1 MRYLIALYLFV
12 GIIFTSC
19 SYKQDQVL
27 LEQKSFLPDTSLTKT
42 STNISKYRIKPQDI
56 LQITNIQNSKNLVD
70 LNAGVTGTASAGLT
84 GSQQGETYQVE
95 EDGTVALTG
104 IGRVP
109 VAGLTRVEARNYI
122 ENLYL
127 KDALKNPLFE
137 LKIINLKVMLFGE
150 IRAQG
155 AVLLTHDNTTLIEI
169 IAQAGGLTEKAD
181 GKNVKIIRGGQKYP
195 KTEVIDVTDLKTLTD
210 PRIVMQNNDI
220 VVIPQNKRAIR
231 TDKLQDFSTI
241 SSPVLLIFNT
251 ALIVLTLI
259 RR

>member
-1 MRYLIALYLFV
+1 MRYLIVLYLFV

-27 LEQKSFLPDTSLTKT
+27 LEQKSFLPDTSSAKT
-42 STNISKYRIKPQDI
+42 FTNISKYRIKPQDI

-70 LNAGVTGTASAGLT
+70 LNAGVTGTAGLT
-84 GSQQGETYQVE
+84 VSQQGETYQVE

-109 VAGLTRVEARNYI
+109 VAGLTRIEARNYI
-122 ENLYL
+122 ENLYR

-150 IRAQG
+150 VRAQG

-169 IAQAGGLTEKAD
+169 ISQAGGLTEKAD
-181 GKNVKIIRGGQKYP
+181 GKNVKIIRGGKKYP
-195 KTEVIDVTDLKTLTD
+195 KTEIIDVTDLKTLTD

-220 VVIPQNKRAIR
+220 VVIPQNKRAVR
-231 TDKLQDFSTI
+231 TDRLQDFSTI
-241 SSPVLLIFNT
+241 ASPVLLIFNT